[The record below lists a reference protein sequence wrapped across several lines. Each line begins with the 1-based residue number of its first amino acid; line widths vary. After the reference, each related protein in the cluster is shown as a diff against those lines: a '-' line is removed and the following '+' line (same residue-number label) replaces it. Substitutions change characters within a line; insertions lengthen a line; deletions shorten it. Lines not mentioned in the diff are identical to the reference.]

1 MTNSFIR
8 LMRRLACVLT
18 VSAICGALC
27 TVGFSGAS
35 GASEA
40 GAHAVA
46 VGPPCT
52 NTLASGTVIGVA
64 ATSDDAGYWIAN
76 DAGQVVACGDATNFG
91 SLTKAPNHPIV
102 GIAATPDGGG
112 FYLVASDGGV
122 FTFGDATFQGS
133 TGAIVLNKPIV
144 GMAVDP
150 TTGGYWLVASDGGI
164 FTFNAPFEGSTG
176 AMSLNKPIVGMAL
189 DPTTGG
195 YWLVASD
202 GGIFT
207 FNAPFWGSAG
217 ALRLNKP
224 VVGMAP
230 DLATG
235 GYWLVASDG
244 GIFSYNAPFF
254 GSTGAIVLNKPIV
267 GMESNSTGT
276 GYRFVATD
284 GGIFDFGSSQF
295 YGSAVTGAPPSTAPT
310 VVLNQSG
317 TGPSAGIIGP
327 LGFPTGTT
335 TFTATLTYFNCSP
348 PQDGILIDAGLLP
361 FDYYLMGTSQAG
373 GTVSRIYN
381 VVNAPF
387 GVQIEGVCS
396 WTITITAQ

>member
-1 MTNSFIR
+1 
-8 LMRRLACVLT
+8 
-18 VSAICGALC
+18 
-27 TVGFSGAS
+27 
-35 GASEA
+35 
-40 GAHAVA
+40 
-46 VGPPCT
+46 
-52 NTLASGTVIGVA
+52 
-64 ATSDDAGYWIAN
+64 
-76 DAGQVVACGDATNFG
+76 
-91 SLTKAPNHPIV
+91 
-102 GIAATPDGGG
+102 
-112 FYLVASDGGV
+112 
-122 FTFGDATFQGS
+122 
-133 TGAIVLNKPIV
+133 
-144 GMAVDP
+144 
-150 TTGGYWLVASDGGI
+150 
-164 FTFNAPFEGSTG
+164 
-176 AMSLNKPIVGMAL
+176 MSLNKPIVGMAL
-189 DPTTGG
+189 DPT
-195 YWLVASD
+195 
-202 GGIFT
+202 
-207 FNAPFWGSAG
+207 
-217 ALRLNKP
+217 
-224 VVGMAP
+224 
-230 DLATG
+230 TG

-373 GTVSRIYN
+373 GTVSRVYN